1 MFGQKIVAKESKCNQ
16 CLLWIL
22 RAVCKLGTNWLEN
35 CMNNDGEIF
44 SIKFK
49 PECCQNINAK
59 LWPFKG
65 CLGECWSWGFNLLM
79 GCQPIRE
86 LLHRSGPHVHF
97 GRSGGFNLFY
107 GRPRLIRTLWD
118 ASAVDWNHVVHVVL
132 TSIGSFNLLMGGL
145 GRSGLLRRSGPRGAL
160 ACFSLKTT
168 RIEEFAQKKRN
179 VSSKIFSKNFTKFEF
194 WSKKIHAKRVFTRAE
209 QNKMIGHS

>member
-1 MFGQKIVAKESKCNQ
+1 M
-16 CLLWIL
+16 
-22 RAVCKLGTNWLEN
+22 
-35 CMNNDGEIF
+35 
-44 SIKFK
+44 
-49 PECCQNINAK
+49 
-59 LWPFKG
+59 
-65 CLGECWSWGFNLLM
+65 M

-168 RIEEFAQKKRN
+168 RIEEFAQKNETFQVKY
-179 VSSKIFSKNFTKFEF
+179 STKILQNSNFDQ
-194 WSKKIHAKRVFTRAE
+194 KKFTRNE
-209 QNKMIGHS
+209 FSRELSKTKRLGTHRDSPIET